1 MMEDIMTKF
10 GTISLNQNQKKRKKK
25 NPTFSSPPVSVVFSL
40 VFSLKPAYYYTMLV
54 LILILAIEIDFQ
66 TKIDLTGIYI
76 RLNSI

>member
-1 MMEDIMTKF
+1 MTDDIMTKF
-10 GTISLNQNQKKRKKK
+10 GTISLNQNQKKRKK

-76 RLNSI
+76 RLNLI